1 MPQCGEGDEIASFF
15 RPADGPLIASEN
27 RQRAPARVTTVH
39 DAVPILDPRR
49 CYEALRTRDER
60 FDGRVFVG
68 VTSTG
73 IYCRPICPARPPKP
87 EHCRFF
93 PSAAAAQEAG
103 FRPCLRCRPETAPEL
118 GSWRGTSNTVSRGL
132 ALIDEG
138 VLDRDDARVDLL
150 AERLGVGERQLR
162 RLFAR
167 HLGASPIAVAQTR
180 RALFAKQLIHDT
192 RLPMAEIALAAGFGS
207 VRRFNETFRGL
218 FGRPPASL
226 RHKSS
231 APRGSVAGVTLR
243 LRYRPPYDWA
253 AMIAHLRDRAIE
265 GVERVDGARY
275 RRTAAHGGELGVVEI
290 EHEPARRCVVATI
303 RFPSVRALP
312 AMVTRIRRA
321 FDLSADV
328 EAIGAH
334 LSRDPWLAPLVS
346 ARPGLRTPGA
356 WDGFELAVRSVL
368 GQQISVGA
376 ARALAGRLA
385 RCCGSV
391 LGEGA
396 EDGLTLAFPG
406 PAEVARA
413 NLSSLPMPGARKET
427 LAALARAALADP
439 LLFQPLDTLDE
450 TLGKLRA
457 IRGIGEW
464 TAHYIALRAAR
475 EPDAFPAS
483 DLGLLRAAAE
493 QHAGRP
499 SPDTL
504 RARAERW
511 RPWRGYAAQHLW
523 TAAAAA
529 RPSAEGA
536 PA

>member
-1 MPQCGEGDEIASFF
+1 MPQLE
-15 RPADGPLIASEN
+15 
-27 RQRAPARVTTVH
+27 
-39 DAVPILDPRR
+39 PRL

-73 IYCRPICPARPPKP
+73 IYCRPICPARPPKF

-103 FRPCLRCRPETAPEL
+103 FRPCLRCRPETAPQL
-118 GSWRGTSNTVSRGL
+118 GSWHGTSNTVSRGL

-138 VLDRDDARVDLL
+138 VLDRDDACVDLL

-226 RHKSS
+226 RRRATASDAS
-231 APRGSVAGVTLR
+231 LAGPGVALR

-253 AMIAHLRDRAIE
+253 AMLGHLRDRAIE
-265 GVERVDGARY
+265 GIERVDGSRY
-275 RRTAAHGGELGVVEI
+275 LRTAAHHGELGVVEI
-290 EHEPARRCVVATI
+290 AHDPKRRCLVATI

-312 AMVTRIRRA
+312 AVVMRVRRA

-328 EAIGAH
+328 AAIGAH
-334 LSRDPWLAPLVS
+334 LARDPWLAPLVS

-376 ARALAGRLA
+376 ARALSSRLA
-385 RCCGSV
+385 RICGRV
-391 LGEGA
+391 LRVGS
-396 EDGLTLAFPG
+396 EDGLTLVFPG
-406 PAEVARA
+406 PAEVAGA
-413 NLSSLPMPGARKET
+413 DLSSLPMPRSRRET

-439 LLFQPLDTLDE
+439 LLFQPRDTLDE
-450 TLGKLRA
+450 TLAKLRA

-483 DLGLLRAAAE
+483 DVGLLRAAAF
-493 QHAGRP
+493 GCGGLLRGRRTSRLRP
-499 SPDTL
+499 SPDEL
-504 RARAERW
+504 RERAERW

-523 TAAAAA
+523 TAEAAS
-529 RPSAEGA
+529 RLSTEETPR
-536 PA
+536 